1 MSSADTCLISAS
13 TILTLDV
20 VSRMRNTRPAQYLKI
35 TKITVIT
42 IGLVSWMIAT
52 TERGIISSLLLA
64 YSVFVGGVVVST
76 LLSFFRKELRI
87 SSDGAFWAVIVGGA
101 TAIAGRIH
109 GGILLKTLITAKGQV
124 FSAFSVDA
132 KVLGLFVMIRQA
144 QREDR
149 ILL

>member
-1 MSSADTCLISAS
+1 
-13 TILTLDV
+13 
-20 VSRMRNTRPAQYLKI
+20 MRNSR
-35 TKITVIT
+35 V
-42 IGLVSWMIAT
+42 
-52 TERGIISSLLLA
+52 E
-64 YSVFVGGVVVST
+64 VST
-76 LLSFFRKELRI
+76 V
-87 SSDGAFWAVIVGGA
+87 WAVIVGGA

-149 ILL
+149 ILLRNFVLFQKL